1 MNDMRFINCGINKT
15 HGNLS
20 ELFVLIKNNPNLPII
35 PCVDSEIVAD
45 DGYNSWLGSWGKA
58 RIVTFLSTEKYGMVE
73 KEYDSALFERWF
85 DYEECGITKE
95 MSDAEAEK
103 IMQEK
108 IDSLPWQTAIL
119 VSIDLPHD
127 LPEFNYDSHGR
138 LKQIGEQNHENV

>member
-1 MNDMRFINCGINKT
+1 MQDMRFINCGIKKT

-20 ELFVLIKNNPNLPII
+20 ELFILIKNNPDLPVI
-35 PCVDSEIVAD
+35 PVVDSEIVAD
-45 DGYNSWLGSWGKA
+45 DAYSSWLGSWGKA
-58 RIVTFLSTEKYGMVE
+58 RIATFLSTEKWGMIE

-95 MSDAEAEK
+95 MSDFEAEE
-103 IMQEK
+103 IMAEK

-127 LPEFNYDSHGR
+127 LPELKFNSHGR
-138 LKQIGEQNHENV
+138 LE